1 MGFRSDEI
9 LWALPSSGFGSKWS
23 DIELADGG
31 LIAGEPRSPPMRAVV
46 FKKSLPIG
54 DPDALVDVE
63 LPRPEP
69 GGRDLL
75 VKVEAVSVN
84 PVDTKVRRGG
94 DPVGGMRVLG
104 WDAAGTVEAVGS
116 EATLFKSGD
125 AVFYAGSVAR
135 PGANSEYHLVDERIV
150 GRKPAS
156 LSFAE
161 SAALPLTAITAWE
174 LLFARID
181 VARGE
186 TADGRSLLVV
196 GGAGG
201 VGSMAIQIA
210 RKLTGL
216 TVIATASRPE
226 TQTWVRELGA
236 HHVIDHTQPFAPQ
249 LTAFGVPAPDIVL
262 ALTGTVQNAAQIAEV
277 IAPEGRLGLIEGAT
291 ALKTFDA
298 APLFSKSVGVHL
310 ELMFTR
316 AMFGTPS
323 MIEQH
328 RLLTE
333 IADLVDS
340 GVIRT
345 TLREIVG
352 PIDAAHLKKAH
363 ALVES
368 GKTIGKAVLEGWP
381 AA

>member
-1 MGFRSDEI
+1 
-9 LWALPSSGFGSKWS
+9 
-23 DIELADGG
+23 
-31 LIAGEPRSPPMRAVV
+31 MRAVA
-46 FKKSLPIG
+46 FKKSLPIA

-94 DPVGGMRVLG
+94 DPAGGLRVLG
-104 WDAAGTVEAVGS
+104 WDAAGTVEAAGA
-116 EATLFKSGD
+116 EATLFKRGD
-125 AVFYAGSVAR
+125 AVFYAGSLAR

-150 GRKPAS
+150 GRKPS
-156 LSFAE
+156 TLGFAE
-161 SAALPLTAITAWE
+161 AAALPLTAITAWE
-174 LLFARID
+174 LLFDRIG
-181 VARGE
+181 VKRGDA
-186 TADGRSLLVV
+186 ADRRSLLVV

-201 VGSMAIQIA
+201 VGSIAIQIA

-216 TVIATASRPE
+216 AVIATASRPE
-226 TQTWVRELGA
+226 TQAWVRELGA
-236 HHVIDHTQPFAPQ
+236 HHVVDHTQPFAPQ
-249 LTAFGVPAPDIVL
+249 LSAIGFPAVDIVL
-262 ALTGTVQNAAQIAEV
+262 ALTGTAQHAGQIAEV
-277 IAPEGRLGLIEGAT
+277 IAPEGDLGLIEGAA
-291 ALKTFDA
+291 ALKAFDTA
-298 APLFSKSVGVHL
+298 ALFNKSVGVNL

-328 RLLTE
+328 RLLTQ
-333 IADLVDS
+333 ITDLIDR

-345 TLREIVG
+345 TLKQIVG
-352 PIDAAHLKKAH
+352 PIDAANLTQAH

-368 GKTIGKAVLEGWP
+368 GKVIGKIVLDGWP

>member
-1 MGFRSDEI
+1 
-9 LWALPSSGFGSKWS
+9 
-23 DIELADGG
+23 
-31 LIAGEPRSPPMRAVV
+31 MRAVA
-46 FKKSLPIG
+46 FRKSLPIE
-54 DPDALVDVE
+54 DPDALVDVD

-69 GGRDLL
+69 DKRDLL

-94 DPVGGMRVLG
+94 DPAGGLRVLG

-116 EATLFKSGD
+116 EAALFKPGD
-125 AVFYAGSVAR
+125 TVFYAGSLTR

-150 GRKPAS
+150 GSKPSS
-156 LSFAE
+156 LTFAE
-161 SAALPLTAITAWE
+161 AAAVPLTAITAWE
-174 LLFARID
+174 LLFDRIG
-181 VARGE
+181 VTRGE
-186 TADGRSLLVV
+186 DADRRSLLIL

-201 VGSMAIQIA
+201 VGSMATQIA

-226 TQTWVRELGA
+226 TQAWVRQLGA
-236 HHVIDHTQPFAPQ
+236 HHVIDHTRTFAEQ
-249 LTAFGVPAPDIVL
+249 LKAIGVPAPDIVL
-262 ALTGTVQNAAQIAEV
+262 ALTGTAQHAGQIAEV
-277 IAPEGRLGLIEGAT
+277 VAPEGHLGLIEGA
-291 ALKTFDA
+291 ASLKAFDA
-298 APLFSKSVGVHL
+298 APLFNKSIGVHL

-316 AMFGTPS
+316 AMYSTPS

-333 IADLVDS
+333 IADLIDR
-340 GVIRT
+340 GILRT
-345 TLREIVG
+345 TLKEIVG
-352 PIDAAHLKKAH
+352 PLDAAHLKKAH

-368 GKTIGKAVLEGWP
+368 GKAIGKVVLEGWP